1 MILNKSHQEK
11 QELIPYKIEVK
22 FKNSTEN
29 KYFIPRKRHKEISMQ
44 EYIIDAHNKTPREV
58 NQEIKKS
65 AKETDKITIKNPNA
79 MHYIAAGLTEQVEV
93 LIDGSAG
100 YFAGTM
106 IHGAKIHINGNAG
119 WFPGD
124 NMTEGELIID
134 GSAGDGVGQGIY
146 GGTVVVKR
154 DAGSRTGEIMKE
166 GNIIIGGNSGFMS
179 GLFMMGGRIIVLGD
193 ISDDAGESIIRGAI
207 YVKGKIKSLGKNA
220 KIEEINEE
228 DEKELKEILN
238 SQGFNLTNA
247 DYKDFKKIIPR
258 SKRPFYG
265 KESEEG

>member
-1 MILNKSHQEK
+1 
-11 QELIPYKIEVK
+11 
-22 FKNSTEN
+22 
-29 KYFIPRKRHKEISMQ
+29 MQ
-44 EYIIDAHNKTPREV
+44 EYEIDAHNKTPREV
-58 NQEIKKS
+58 NQELKRS
-65 AKETDKITIKNPNA
+65 AQENDRIIIKNPNA
-79 MHYIAAGLTEQVEV
+79 MHYMAAGLTEPVEV

-100 YFAGTM
+100 YFVGTM

-119 WFPGD
+119 WFPAD
-124 NMTEGELIID
+124 NMTDGEIIVD

-154 DAGSRTGEIMKE
+154 DAGSRTGEIMKN
-166 GNIIIGGNSGFMS
+166 GTIIIGGSSGFMS

-193 ISDDAGESIIRGAI
+193 ISEDAGESIIRGVI

-220 KIEEINEE
+220 KVE
-228 DEKELKEILN
+228 DVDDDDKKELKELLTTF
-238 SQGFNLTNA
+238 GFQLTDKEYN
-247 DYKDFKKIIPR
+247 DFKKIIPR

>member
-1 MILNKSHQEK
+1 MEEFL
-11 QELIPYKIEVK
+11 
-22 FKNSTEN
+22 
-29 KYFIPRKRHKEISMQ
+29 
-44 EYIIDAHNKTPREV
+44 IDAQNKTPREV
-58 NQEIKKS
+58 NRTLRQS
-65 AKETDKITIKNPNA
+65 AKENPKIVIKNPNA
-79 MHYIAAGLTEQVEV
+79 MHYMAAGLTEQVDV

-106 IHGAKIHINGNAG
+106 IHGARIQINGNAG
-119 WFPGD
+119 WFPAD

-154 DAGSRTGEIMKE
+154 DAGSRTGEIMKN
-166 GNIIIGGNSGFMS
+166 GTIIIGGNSGFMT
-179 GLFMMGGRIIVLGD
+179 GLFMMGGRIIILGD
-193 ISDDAGESIIRGAI
+193 ISDDAGESIIRGVI

-220 KIEEINEE
+220 KVEEVDE
-228 DEKELKEILN
+228 DDKKELQELLRHY
-238 SQGFNLTNA
+238 GFNLDHDEYA
-247 DYKDFKKIIPR
+247 DFKKIVPL